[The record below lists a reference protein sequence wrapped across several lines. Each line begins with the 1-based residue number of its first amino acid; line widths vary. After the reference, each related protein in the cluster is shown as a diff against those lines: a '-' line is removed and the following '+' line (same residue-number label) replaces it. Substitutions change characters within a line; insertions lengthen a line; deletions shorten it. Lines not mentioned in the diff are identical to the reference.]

1 MILHYISSN
10 GQTFDLRGD
19 VIKTRSANLHQYS
32 WRPQTV
38 ARQYGAYVKSF
49 SRDPME
55 YTILLDIP
63 GNLAE
68 RKATLN
74 ALHAAFDHDIF
85 AQTPGRLVSGD
96 YYIECYI
103 TFSNTYYSNPWTNNQ
118 ITVFCPYPLW
128 QKPHEYSFAAGVTSG
143 NVTNPGMAPAEFI
156 LTLQGPVSLG
166 DAYVTLDG
174 RDIGAEVELASAD
187 VLVLDS
193 KSKTITVTHSGEV
206 YDVFNSRI
214 KLDSGSVFD
223 RLPSGTMRMRWTQ
236 STTMQVNIKIMEERS
251 EPVWI

>member
-19 VIKTRSANLHQYS
+19 EIKTRSANLHQYS

-55 YTILLDIP
+55 YTIILDIP

-85 AQTPGRLVSGD
+85 TQTPGRLVSGD

-128 QKPHEYSFAAGVTSG
+128 QKPHEYSFAAGIGSG
-143 NVTNPGMAPAEFI
+143 TVNNPGASPADFI
-156 LTLQGPVSLG
+156 LTLYGPV
-166 DAYVTLDG
+166 DHAYCYVTINNIDVGARAALGSGDVMTINS
-174 RDIGAEVELASAD
+174 RD
-187 VLVLDS
+187 
-193 KSKTITVTHSGEV
+193 KTIYVLHNGEETNLF
-206 YDVFNSRI
+206 DAR
-214 KLDSGSVFD
+214 LRRDEGSIFD
-223 RLPSGTMRMRWTQ
+223 RLPPGQ
-236 STTMQVNIKIMEERS
+236 SSLSWLSSMAIDMEIIEERS
-251 EPVWI
+251 EPYWT